1 MKDFLMIFRNS
12 STPESRSPEQMQNT
26 MKQWQEWMGGIAA
39 QNKLVDA
46 GNRLAAD
53 NSCVVKPGNVVTN
66 GPYVEMKEAVGGY
79 TMVRAGSA
87 EEAAELAQSCPILK
101 VGGSVE
107 IREVIPM
114 ENN

>member
-1 MKDFLMIFRNS
+1 MIFRNS
-12 STPESRSPEQMQNT
+12 SSPESMSPEQLQGV
-26 MKQWQEWMGGIAA
+26 MKQWQDWIGSIAA
-39 QNKLVDA
+39 QNKLVDQ

-53 NSCVVKPGNVVTN
+53 NSRVVKPGNVITN

-87 EEAAELAQSCPILK
+87 EDATELAKTCPILK

-114 ENN
+114 QNN